1 MAMAMA
7 GVELARAGVA
17 SRPIARVALTLVRMV
32 EAPWTGGAA
41 PALVCDQGGPSRPDR
56 RGWPASWTPRPPI
69 PIVRT
74 PMVGDVRVAQ
84 PGGGTMGGEGRR
96 TRTGGWRGT
105 PLAGC
110 VSVPGP
116 VRHPPCRCGGVS
128 PARPGTPLHPGETI
142 HAPTGR
148 VTDPRAIVV
157 GPTAS
162 GGVARGEQGRLGPVL
177 PASHDAT
184 QLREVLR

>member
-1 MAMAMA
+1 MTPRVSPPCTIRPSI
-7 GVELARAGVA
+7 GSCPVTVER
-17 SRPIARVALTLVRMV
+17 RIA
-32 EAPWTGGAA
+32 PPPAA
-41 PALVCDQGGPSRPDR
+41 PERGVRVSLHPAPQCADTLSRIPPGR
-56 RGWPASWTPRPPI
+56 CAPCSRGFASWPWPWQ
-69 PIVRT
+69 
-74 PMVGDVRVAQ
+74 A
-84 PGGGTMGGEGRR
+84 EGRR